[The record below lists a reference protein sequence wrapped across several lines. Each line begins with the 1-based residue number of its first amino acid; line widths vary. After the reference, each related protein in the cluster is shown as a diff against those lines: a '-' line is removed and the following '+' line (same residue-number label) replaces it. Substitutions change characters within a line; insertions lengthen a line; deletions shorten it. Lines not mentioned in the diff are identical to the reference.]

1 LRIELHAGAI
11 RDLDDAVDW
20 YEAQRP
26 SLGTAFLGEV
36 SRAFEVI
43 AENPRIWPVWSGWR
57 SRTQVRRFVLQ
68 RFPFSIAYIAQR
80 QRVLILAVAHGRR
93 RPGYWR
99 ARARQ

>member
-11 RDLDDAVDW
+11 RDLDDAVNW

-26 SLGTAFLGEV
+26 DLGAVFLREV

-43 AENPRIWPVWSGWR
+43 AENPRMWPVWPGWR
-57 SRTQVRRFVLQ
+57 SRTQVRRFGLQ

-80 QRVLILAVAHGRR
+80 QRLLILAIAHGRR

-99 ARARQ
+99 SRVVQ